1 MKEKLTTIEGVVER
15 VVYSSEEDN
24 YTVAKIK
31 LSNEYKI
38 ITVVGN
44 LFGANLGETLKLTG
58 EWVNHKKFG
67 EQFKIESYVPI
78 IPATVNGIEKYLG
91 SGLIKG
97 VGPVM
102 AKRVVKKFGLNTLDI
117 IENDIE
123 SLKKVEGIG
132 EKRIE
137 MIASAW
143 NEQKGVRDVM
153 IFLQSNGI
161 STAYSA
167 KIFKAYKNQSISIVK
182 NNPYR
187 LATDIVGIGFKIAD
201 QIAQN
206 IGIEKNSIER
216 AKAGAVF
223 VLKEL
228 AEDGHVCYP
237 YEELKNECCKLLEIE
252 ADVIENALGELERT
266 KNIFIERSSGYAG
279 EKEEVMAYLLP
290 FYMAE
295 AGVAGKIAELL
306 KTPFAKKIKDFED
319 ELSNVQRG
327 LNIKLAHD
335 QVKAIR
341 SAVSEKVLIITG
353 GPGTGKTTI
362 IRSILSIYEKFG
374 IKVILAAPTGR
385 AAKRLS
391 ESTGREAKT
400 IHRLLE
406 YNPQKGGFGKD
417 ENSKLKTDVVVID
430 ESSMVDIH
438 LMHNLLKAIP
448 ETSKLILV
456 GDIHQLPSVGPGN
469 VLKDII
475 DSGKVVVVQLKEI
488 FRQAAGSMIIVNAH
502 RINQGEF
509 PIIPKNESGKLFDF
523 YFIEE
528 EDGEKI
534 VKIIKELCAERIPKR
549 FKFNPID
556 DVQVLSPMHKGVT
569 GASNLNYELQE
580 TLNPGGLELARGGR
594 VFRVNDKVM
603 QIRNNYDKDVYN
615 GDIGR
620 VVDIDFEEQELKVLY
635 DTGMVS
641 YDFSE
646 LDEIYLSYAISVHKS
661 QGSEYKAVIIPL
673 LPQHYFLLQRN
684 LLYTAVTRGKRLVIL
699 VGTKKA
705 IGMALSNNKVQE
717 RYTLLRQRLI
727 KELT

>member
-1 MKEKLTTIEGVVER
+1 MKERLTTVEGIIER
-15 VVYSSEEDN
+15 VVYTSEEDN
-24 YTVAKIK
+24 YTVARVK
-31 LSNEYKI
+31 LSDEYKI

-67 EQFKIESYVPI
+67 EQFKIESYVPV
-78 IPATVNGIEKYLG
+78 IPATTNGIEKYLG

-132 EKRIE
+132 KKRIE
-137 MIASAW
+137 MIACAW

-153 IFLQSNGI
+153 IFLQSNGV
-161 STAYSA
+161 SPAYSA
-167 KIFKAYKNQSISIVK
+167 KIFKTYKNQSISIVK

-206 IGIEKNSIER
+206 MGIEKNSIER
-216 AKAGAVF
+216 AKAGVVF

-237 YEELKNECCKLLEIE
+237 YEELKNECCKLLETE
-252 ADVIENALGELERT
+252 ADVIESALGELERT
-266 KNIFIERSSGYAG
+266 KNVFIERRSEYG
-279 EKEEVMAYLLP
+279 EEKQEAMVYLLH

-295 AGVAGKIAELL
+295 SGVAEKIADLL
-306 KTPFAKKIKDFED
+306 RTPFEREIKDIEH
-319 ELSNVQRG
+319 ELSNAQKG
-327 LNIKLAHD
+327 LNIKLADD
-335 QVKAIR
+335 QVKAIKN
-341 SAVSEKVLIITG
+341 AVSEKVLIITG

-362 IRSILSIYEKFG
+362 IRSILGIYEKFG
-374 IKVILAAPTGR
+374 IRVILAAPTGR

-406 YNPQKGGFGKD
+406 YNPQKGGFGKN
-417 ENSKLKTDVVVID
+417 ENSKLKTDMVVVD

-438 LMHNLLKAIP
+438 LMYNLLKAIP

-456 GDIHQLPSVGPGN
+456 GDIHQLPSVGAGN

-475 DSGKVVVVQLKEI
+475 NSGKAVVVHLKEI

-502 RINQGEF
+502 RINQGKF
-509 PIIPKNESGKLFDF
+509 PIIPKNESGRLFDF

-534 VKIIKELCAERIPKR
+534 VKIIKELCVERIPER

-556 DVQVLSPMHKGVT
+556 DIQVLSPMHKGIT
-569 GASNLNYELQE
+569 GASNLNHELQE
-580 TLNPGGLELARGGR
+580 ALNPGGVEFARGGR
-594 VFRVNDKVM
+594 VFRINDKVM
-603 QIRNNYDKDVYN
+603 QVRNNYDKDVYN

-620 VVDIDFEEQELKVLY
+620 VVEIDFEKQELKVLY
-635 DTGMVS
+635 DTGIVG

-727 KELT
+727 KH

>member
-1 MKEKLTTIEGVVER
+1 MKERLTTVEGIIER
-15 VVYSSEEDN
+15 VVYTSEEDN
-24 YTVAKIK
+24 YTVARVK
-31 LSNEYKI
+31 LSDEYKI

-67 EQFKIESYVPI
+67 EQFKIESYVPV
-78 IPATVNGIEKYLG
+78 IPATTNGIEKYLG

-132 EKRIE
+132 KKRIE
-137 MIASAW
+137 MIACAW

-153 IFLQSNGI
+153 IFLQSNGV
-161 STAYSA
+161 SPAYSA
-167 KIFKAYKNQSISIVK
+167 KIFKTYKNQSISIVK

-206 IGIEKNSIER
+206 MGIEKNSIES
-216 AKAGAVF
+216 
-223 VLKEL
+223 
-228 AEDGHVCYP
+228 
-237 YEELKNECCKLLEIE
+237 
-252 ADVIENALGELERT
+252 ALGELERT
-266 KNIFIERSSGYAG
+266 KNVFIERRSEYG
-279 EKEEVMAYLLP
+279 EEKQEAMVYLLH

-295 AGVAGKIAELL
+295 SGVAEKIADLL
-306 KTPFAKKIKDFED
+306 RTPFEREIKDIEH
-319 ELSNVQRG
+319 ELSNAQKG
-327 LNIKLAHD
+327 LNIKLADD

-341 SAVSEKVLIITG
+341 NAVSEKVLIITG

-362 IRSILSIYEKFG
+362 IRSILGIYEKFG
-374 IKVILAAPTGR
+374 IRVILAAPTGS

-406 YNPQKGGFGKD
+406 YNPQKGGFGKN
-417 ENSKLKTDVVVID
+417 ENSKLKTDMVVVD

-438 LMHNLLKAIP
+438 LMYNLLKAIP

-456 GDIHQLPSVGPGN
+456 GDIHQLPSVGAGN

-475 DSGKVVVVQLKEI
+475 NSGKAVVVHLKEI

-502 RINQGEF
+502 RINQGKF
-509 PIIPKNESGKLFDF
+509 PIIPKNESGRLFDF

-528 EDGEKI
+528 EDGE
-534 VKIIKELCAERIPKR
+534 R
-549 FKFNPID
+549 
-556 DVQVLSPMHKGVT
+556 
-569 GASNLNYELQE
+569 
-580 TLNPGGLELARGGR
+580 
-594 VFRVNDKVM
+594 
-603 QIRNNYDKDVYN
+603 
-615 GDIGR
+615 
-620 VVDIDFEEQELKVLY
+620 
-635 DTGMVS
+635 
-641 YDFSE
+641 
-646 LDEIYLSYAISVHKS
+646 
-661 QGSEYKAVIIPL
+661 
-673 LPQHYFLLQRN
+673 
-684 LLYTAVTRGKRLVIL
+684 
-699 VGTKKA
+699 
-705 IGMALSNNKVQE
+705 
-717 RYTLLRQRLI
+717 
-727 KELT
+727 